1 MRKYNTIDNDC
12 DRFKKTNLFCIGS
25 LVPMECMLSE
35 DLLFCSDGTLTG
47 VVAAER
53 ARLGEE
59 TAPKIS

>member
-1 MRKYNTIDNDC
+1 MIAID
-12 DRFKKTNLFCIGS
+12 FKKTNLFCIGS
-25 LVPMECMLSE
+25 LVPMEFMLSE